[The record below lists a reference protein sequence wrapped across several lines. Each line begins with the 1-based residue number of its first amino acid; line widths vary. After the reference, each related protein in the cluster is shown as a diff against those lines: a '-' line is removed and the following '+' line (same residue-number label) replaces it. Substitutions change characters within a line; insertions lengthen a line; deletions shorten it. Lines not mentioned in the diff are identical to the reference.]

1 MPGPAF
7 GLQMVLVENVVYSSS
22 SGGSSTG
29 IDISKSIGDIFMLI
43 SDRAGGTAAA
53 TITIEMS
60 EQLSTGYVTVPA
72 SAIFTV
78 PDGVATAFGALST
91 AAFAQVRGINRQ
103 QLSQYLRVTVAGTSI
118 THNLAV
124 VVAYSV
130 ENTGEIT

>member
-22 SGGSSTG
+22 SGGGSTG